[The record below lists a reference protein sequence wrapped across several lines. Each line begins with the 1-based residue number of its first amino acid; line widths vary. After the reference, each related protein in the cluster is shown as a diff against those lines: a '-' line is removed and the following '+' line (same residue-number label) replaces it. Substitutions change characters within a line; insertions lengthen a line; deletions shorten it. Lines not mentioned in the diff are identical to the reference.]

1 MKIDSAAKNARAVVV
16 MLTLVAS
23 VLVFHFWLPEK
34 IEKKAETVLT
44 QSETEVVAAADTTL
58 PPSLLEYIE
67 NERAIQNSESDSIE
81 DLEFVNNFD
90 ATDLDYS
97 SEANEIIANRFK
109 LPNWNNENQPQND
122 FSTPEELQDIVTF
135 WTYIFGIYD
144 KNYLVFYNSDNVG
157 IVYSV
162 LDFSD
167 IGDMDNSLVGT
178 FKAQMV
184 SEETA
189 KIRVLLKKVATQLA
203 QNKSDLSQ
211 LSDDEARIAKLLL
224 ADIEYLDVSE
234 KNLLDKLT
242 YRYGF
247 AHRIEKALK
256 VSGRYMDEMRRIF
269 IERGLPTELTVIPFV
284 ESAFNLEAHS
294 HAGAAGIWQFIEA
307 TGKRY
312 LRIDEYV
319 DERFDPILAAYA
331 AATHLSHE
339 YKLLNSW
346 ALTINAYNTGPG
358 RMLQAIKQLGTTDI
372 GVIVK
377 KFKGSGYGFDSRN
390 YFPEILAALNVYKN
404 KEFYFGPDFKSL
416 PKQEFEYLATPA
428 PMNIKQLARLS
439 GISMSELSDMN
450 ISLKTEVLNGEKTLP
465 TGYLLKIP
473 PQAKQNVI
481 LAMQDLHSQVK
492 TATHHVVE
500 KGDTLQKIAKQYDL
514 PVSDL
519 AAMNQLLPNQ
529 TVTKGQIIQLLP
541 HRDTMGLTFNKNGES
556 DLVIPDDLQNPV
568 F

>member
-1 MKIDSAAKNARAVVV
+1 MKIDSAVKNARAVVV
-16 MLTLVAS
+16 MVTLVVAAFI
-23 VLVFHFWLPEK
+23 FHFWLPEK
-34 IEKKAETVLT
+34 IAKKAEAILD
-44 QSETEVVAAADTTL
+44 QSKTDVVATVDTTL

-67 NERAIQNSESDSIE
+67 NERAIQNSESDAIE
-81 DLEFVNNFD
+81 DLELINNFD
-90 ATDLDYS
+90 VSSLDYS
-97 SEANEIIANRFK
+97 SEASEIIANRFK
-109 LPNWNNENQPQND
+109 LPNWNNENQPVND
-122 FSTPEELQDIVTF
+122 FSTPEALQDIVTF

-167 IGDMDNSLVGT
+167 IGNMDNSLVGT

-189 KIRVLLKKVATQLA
+189 KIRTMLKNVAAQLA

-211 LSDDEARIAKLLL
+211 LSEDEARIAKLLL
-224 ADIEYLDVSE
+224 AETEYLDIGE

-256 VSGRYMDEMRRIF
+256 VSGRYMDEMQRIF
-269 IERGLPTELTVIPFV
+269 TERGLPTELTVIPFV

-346 ALTINAYNTGPG
+346 ALTVNAYNTGPG

-372 GVIVK
+372 GIIVK

-404 KEFYFGPDFKSL
+404 KEFYFGPDFKTL

-428 PMNIKQLARLS
+428 PMNVKQLTRLA
-439 GISMSELSDMN
+439 GISMHDFSEMN
-450 ISLKTEVLNGEKTLP
+450 IALKSEVLNGDKTLP

-473 PQAKQNVI
+473 PQSKQNVI

-492 TATHHVVE
+492 MATHHVVE

-514 PVSDL
+514 PISDL

-541 HRDTMGLTFNKNGES
+541 QRDTMGLTLNKDGQN
-556 DLVIPDDLQNPV
+556 DLVVPDDLQNPV